1 VAAAKKC
8 TSVAGHFDGL
18 AVRWCHTEH
27 IAQCSMTRASP
38 EATGRSHRATTR
50 SVLPRWPPGRQP
62 TQRLCKMY
70 PLCWPF
76 RWPSQCAGTH
86 NARISQWRRFVAFIK
101 ATKCRHW
108 ASTRSARHQSDMP
121 TPISGVYFIVKLS
134 KKSLSCP
141 SNNRGMTYQTDEKY
155 LNIMS
160 KYFVGVVNIPFN
172 RSNNRFL

>member
-1 VAAAKKC
+1 MPSGNYSLRITRAAARATINTTKMEHVP
-8 TSVAGHFDGL
+8 TLL
-18 AVRWCHTEH
+18 AV
-27 IAQCSMTRASP
+27 SMAITMWRYYTA
-38 EATGRSHRATTR
+38 H
-50 SVLPRWPPGRQP
+50 
-62 TQRLCKMY
+62 M
-70 PLCWPF
+70 
-76 RWPSQCAGTH
+76 
-86 NARISQWRRFVAFIK
+86 ARWRRFVAFIK
-101 ATKCRHW
+101 ATKCRHRV
-108 ASTRSARHQSDMP
+108 STHSDRHQSDMP